1 MRVAH
6 TQTPARAS
14 TTRFNCP
21 RINARPSRGR
31 QVCRAVNISDDA
43 PSTSG
48 ATNVLLCGMV
58 AASLTFGAFQPEAVM
73 AADANLVQKAV
84 AEYNALEEKGITDKS
99 TKQLDDLRQRYRLRR
114 SPDGRLQL
122 RSSRGDW
129 FQCRLDME
137 VAGSM
142 LLRDP
147 KGMVYAIQ
155 TEALQQIDLSDDIV
169 AIMMFADGDW
179 EKQMSPVEYLDEG
192 GKVAQLKLEER
203 EFREVIGILKEV
215 EESAQ

>member
-1 MRVAH
+1 
-6 TQTPARAS
+6 
-14 TTRFNCP
+14 
-21 RINARPSRGR
+21 
-31 QVCRAVNISDDA
+31 
-43 PSTSG
+43 
-48 ATNVLLCGMV
+48 
-58 AASLTFGAFQPEAVM
+58 M